1 MQFCDSSLNKRVVSK
16 SLYDLV
22 DKPLFFSHFPTN
34 DSFRMEVA

>member
-1 MQFCDSSLNKRVVSK
+1 MQFCDISLNKRAFSK

-22 DKPLFFSHFPTN
+22 DNLLFLSHFPTN